1 MITQCFDYANVN
13 EIWKQPLWFQKFCL
27 AYFITSPLL
36 YAFIRA
42 AEPAVWAT
50 VKQKCRIKKDVNDSE
65 TNSQTVRNE
74 LYDELNGFLT
84 STLNVELVYVILKA
98 ICDSVGNSSD
108 IESYRNGF
116 IHDESTLH
124 RSINKI
130 VIPDC

>member
-1 MITQCFDYANVN
+1 MITQCLDFVNVIGLF
-13 EIWKQPLWFQKFCL
+13 EQPMWFQEFCL
-27 AYFITSPLL
+27 SYFLAAPIL
-36 YAFIRA
+36 YALIRA

-50 VKQKCRIKKDVNDSE
+50 IVQKCKCQKIFASE
-65 TNSQTVRNE
+65 TTSEIGKNA

-84 STLNVELVYVILKA
+84 STLNVELVYVILKS
-98 ICDSVGNSSD
+98 ICDLVSNGSD

>member
-1 MITQCFDYANVN
+1 LDYANV
-13 EIWKQPLWFQKFCL
+13 ESLLKQPRWFQEFCL
-27 AYFITSPLL
+27 SYFLASPIF
-36 YAFIRA
+36 YALIRA
-42 AEPAVWAT
+42 AEPSVWAT
-50 VKQKCRIKKDVNDSE
+50 IVQKCKKKKADASE
-65 TNSQTVRNE
+65 TTSQTVRNE

-84 STLNVELVYVILKA
+84 STLNVELVYVILKS
-98 ICDSVGNSSD
+98 ICDSVSNGSD